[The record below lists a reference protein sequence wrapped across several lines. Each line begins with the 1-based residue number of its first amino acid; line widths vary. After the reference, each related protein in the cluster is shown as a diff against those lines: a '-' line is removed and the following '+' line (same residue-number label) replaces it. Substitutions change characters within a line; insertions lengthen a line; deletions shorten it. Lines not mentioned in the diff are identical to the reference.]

1 MAGVYIHIPFCRQA
15 CTYCNFHFS
24 TSLRYKEE
32 MIQSLRKEL
41 ELEKEYL
48 GSEEVETVYIGGG
61 SPSLLTMKD
70 CQVLLEAVHRN
81 YKIVSG
87 PEITLEANPD
97 DISAEKLQA
106 WKSLGINRLSIGI
119 QSFFGRRTEMDEP
132 RPYGQPGA
140 GKFTTGF
147 GDLPKHYH

>member
-32 MIQSLRKEL
+32 MIQSLHKEL

-61 SPSLLTMKD
+61 SPSLLTMED

-97 DISAEKLQA
+97 DISPEKLQG

-119 QSFFGRRTEMDEP
+119 QSFLEEELKWMNRAHTASQALES
-132 RPYGQPGA
+132 
-140 GKFTTGF
+140 
-147 GDLPKHYH
+147 L